1 MKKPIFM
8 ALVGIQGVG
17 KSTYAKQY
25 AEECVVKVFSSDEY
39 REKMYGSRK
48 DQEHND
54 KVWGALYKDLREALE
69 NREDCILDATNV
81 TVKSRLK
88 CLEAIKGVDCVKIA
102 SVISCDVPTALKRN
116 KNRKEEDQVP
126 EESIKK
132 YAKSFEVP
140 MPWEGWDK
148 IYFKGYDTD
157 FCPRLNER
165 CRELAM
171 KQQNNFKQETPHHKY
186 TLQGHAEHVAE
197 QFGEDERVLR
207 SAALFHDISKCVDEW
222 NWTEK
227 SEEGVRHYYNH
238 DRLSALIMLENLEAF
253 DCQTWDEVFE
263 TLFII
268 SHHMDFRTW
277 KESEKAMQKWT
288 DRVGQKWMDDLARFV
303 RADEI
308 GSGNG
313 DYGYHAEIS
322 KKIKEGY
329 YVEHPEELIP
339 EDYVEPEPEPEPEPV
354 VEEAPA
360 EIPAETSSEEVQE
373 APIEEAPIEGEVP
386 PMPPMG
392 GMGGLGA
399 MMGMFG
405 AMMGGMGGM
414 MPPTGEAPQEDGEV
428 TGEENVPNENPESD
442 GMETQNNTESAS
454 EEKSE
459 VKIEKIFEV

>member
-8 ALVGIQGVG
+8 ALVGIQSVG

-25 AEECVVKVFSSDEY
+25 AEECIVKVFSSDEY

-54 KVWGALYKDLREALE
+54 KVWAALYKDLREALE
-69 NREDCILDATNV
+69 NGEDCILDATNV

-88 CLEAIKGVDCVKIA
+88 CLEALRGVDCVKIA

-126 EESIKK
+126 EETIKK

-140 MPWEGWDK
+140 MLWEGWDK

-171 KQQNNFKQETPHHKY
+171 KQQENFLQRTPHHSHV
-186 TLQGHAEHVAE
+186 LSGHARCVAE
-197 QFGEDERVLR
+197 QFEEDERVLR

-227 SEEGVRHYYNH
+227 PEEGVRHYYNH

-288 DRVGQKWMDDLARFV
+288 DRVGKKWMDDLARFV

-313 DYGYHAEIS
+313 DYEYHAEIS

-339 EDYVEPEPEPEPEPV
+339 EDYVEPEPPVESEPAPEETPV
-354 VEEAPA
+354 
-360 EIPAETSSEEVQE
+360 EIPAETTSTEVEETLVE
-373 APIEEAPIEGEVP
+373 APVENEEVP

-399 MMGMFG
+399 MMGMMG
-405 AMMGGMGGM
+405 AMFGGMGGM
-414 MPPTGEAPQEDGEV
+414 MPPTGEAPQEGGEA
-428 TGEENVPNENPESD
+428 TGEEIVPNENPESD
-442 GMETQNNTESAS
+442 GTETQNNTESAS
-454 EEKSE
+454 EEKPE

>member
-8 ALVGIQGVG
+8 ALCGIQACG

-25 AEECVVKVFSSDEY
+25 AEECIVKVFSSDEY

-54 KVWGALYKDLREALE
+54 KVWTALYKDLREALE
-69 NREDCILDATNV
+69 NGEDCILDATNV

-171 KQQNNFKQETPHHKY
+171 KQQYNFKQATPHHKY

-222 NWTEK
+222 NWVEK
-227 SEEGVRHYYNH
+227 PEEGVRHYYNH

-263 TLFII
+263 CLFII

-277 KESEKAMQKWT
+277 KESERAMQKWT

-329 YVEHPEELIP
+329 YVEHPEELVP
-339 EDYVEPEPEPEPEPV
+339 EDYVEPKLEPEPEPEPA
-354 VEEAPA
+354 VEETQEVPA
-360 EIPAETSSEEVQE
+360 EVQE
-373 APIEEAPIEGEVP
+373 VPVEGETP

-399 MMGMFG
+399 MMGMMG
-405 AMMGGMGGM
+405 AMFGGMGGM
-414 MPPTGEAPQEDGEV
+414 MPPVGEAPQETQEE
-428 TGEENVPNENPESD
+428 TGEEIVPNENPESD
-442 GMETQNNTESAS
+442 GTETQNNTESDAK
-454 EEKSE
+454 EG

>member
-8 ALVGIQGVG
+8 ALVGIQSVG

-25 AEECVVKVFSSDEY
+25 AEECIVKVFSSDEY

-54 KVWGALYKDLREALE
+54 KVWAALYKDLREALE
-69 NREDCILDATNV
+69 NGEDCILDATNV

-88 CLEAIKGVDCVKIA
+88 CLEALRGVDCVKIA

-171 KQQNNFKQETPHHKY
+171 KQQYNFKQATPHHKY
-186 TLQGHAEHVAE
+186 VLQGHAEHVAE

-227 SEEGVRHYYNH
+227 PEEGVRHYYNH

-277 KESEKAMQKWT
+277 KESEKAMQKWA

-308 GSGNG
+308 GLGNG
-313 DYGYHAEIS
+313 DYGNHAEIS
-322 KKIKEGY
+322 KKNKEGY
-329 YVEHPEELIP
+329 YVDHPEELIP
-339 EDYVEPEPEPEPEPV
+339 EDYVEPEPEPEPV

-360 EIPAETSSEEVQE
+360 EITAEPVAEENQE
-373 APIEEAPIEGEVP
+373 APAEGEVP

-405 AMMGGMGGM
+405 AMMGGM
-414 MPPTGEAPQEDGEV
+414 MPPVGEAPQETQEA
-428 TGEENVPNENPESD
+428 TGEEIVPNENPKSD
-442 GMETQNNTESAS
+442 GTQSQNNTDSTS

-459 VKIEKIFEV
+459 LKIEKIFEV

>member
-8 ALVGIQGVG
+8 ALCGIMACG

-25 AEECVVKVFSSDEY
+25 SEECNVKVFSSDEY

-54 KVWGALYKDLREALE
+54 KVWAALYKDLREALE
-69 NREDCILDATNV
+69 NGEDCILDATNV

-88 CLEAIKGVDCVKIA
+88 CLEAIKGVDCTKIC
-102 SVISCDVPTALKRN
+102 SIVTCDVPTALKRN

-126 EESIKK
+126 EEAIKK

-148 IYFKGYDTD
+148 VYFKGYDTD
-157 FCPRLNER
+157 FCPKLNEQ

-171 KQQNNFKQETPHHKY
+171 KPQHNFNQKNCHHKY

-197 QFGEDERVLR
+197 QFEEDERVLR

-222 NWTEK
+222 NWLEK
-227 SEEGVRHYYNH
+227 PEEGVRHYYNH
-238 DRLSALIMLENLEAF
+238 DRLSAMIMTENIDAF

-263 TLFII
+263 VLFLIGF
-268 SHHMDFRTW
+268 HMSARDWRD
-277 KESEKAMQKWT
+277 SEKAYKKWE
-288 DRVGQKWMDDLARFV
+288 DRVGSKWMEDMKRFI

-313 DYGYHAEIS
+313 DYGYHNELS

-339 EDYVEPEPEPEPEPV
+339 EDYIEPEPPAEPEPV
-354 VEEAPA
+354 AEEAQESPVEE
-360 EIPAETSSEEVQE
+360 TLV
-373 APIEEAPIEGEVP
+373 EGEVP
-386 PMPPMG
+386 SMPPMG

-399 MMGMFG
+399 MMGMMG
-405 AMMGGMGGM
+405 AMFGGLGGM
-414 MPPTGEAPQEDGEV
+414 MPPTGEVPQESGEA
-428 TGEENVPNENPESD
+428 TGEEIVPNENPESD
-442 GMETQNNTESAS
+442 GTQSQNNTDSTS

-459 VKIEKIFEV
+459 LKIEKIFEV